1 MTFPVSLDG
10 DHCAPSRQS
19 RRALLGLALGA
30 ALGAAPIGL
39 AATAKPQAKRPGKGG
54 KPARR
59 RRRSRFKVVTR
70 TFRNT
75 SPIVINDEAPA
86 TPYPALLTVAGL
98 RRGKLLDLN
107 LTLHGFTQTTPRDVD
122 LLLMGPTGRSA
133 VIMSDVGA
141 GVPDEV
147 ANLTLVLDDQ
157 APLLLPA
164 TERLVSGIFRPQN
177 VAVLGDE
184 ADPFP
189 APASFS
195 PNATL
200 SAFNG
205 INPNGTWRLFVVD
218 DVGGDEGSLAGWS
231 LTIKARVRV

>member
-1 MTFPVSLDG
+1 LDG
-10 DHCAPSRQS
+10 DHSVPSRRS
-19 RRALLGLALGA
+19 RRAVLGLALGA
-30 ALGAAPIGL
+30 TLGAAPIGL
-39 AATAKPQAKRPGKGG
+39 AATAKPQAKRPGGSG

-59 RRRSRFKVVTR
+59 RRKPRYKVVTR
-70 TFRNT
+70 TFRNLA
-75 SPIVINDEAPA
+75 PIVINDDEPA

-107 LTLHGFTQTTPRDVD
+107 VTLHGFTQTTPRDVD
-122 LLLMGPTGRSA
+122 LLLVGPNGRSA
-133 VIMSDVGA
+133 VIMSDVGDD
-141 GVPDEV
+141 VINDEV
-147 ANLTLVLDDQ
+147 TNLTLVLDDQ

-164 TERLVSGIFRPQN
+164 TERLVSGSFRPQN
-177 VAVLGDE
+177 VAVMGDE

-189 APASFS
+189 APASFT
-195 PNATL
+195 PNVTL
-200 SAFNG
+200 STFTG